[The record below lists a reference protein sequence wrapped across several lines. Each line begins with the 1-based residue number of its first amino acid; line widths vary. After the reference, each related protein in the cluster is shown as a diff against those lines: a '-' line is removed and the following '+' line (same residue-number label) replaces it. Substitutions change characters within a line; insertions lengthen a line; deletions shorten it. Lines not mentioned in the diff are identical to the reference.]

1 MRTAPALMAVVSVA
15 AALTLGACDSGGSS
29 SGTSGAAEQNAT
41 CSVTLPPAPSPSSSP
56 SAAGSTPKP
65 APVTGTVGVIVP
77 KAAPGMVPG
86 HRDIALLKQSLRAV
100 GLVPVVRKARVGG
113 PGFVSISR
121 SLVGAGVRVLI
132 IGTGDRAAGIRA
144 EHVAELAGVDV
155 IEYGGITI
163 GGSAAYAVS
172 PDYEQIGRLQAQTM
186 IRCLTARG
194 LTRPKIILVDGGT
207 DVDENAVLLDIGAH
221 QVLDPLVSSGSAQL
235 VEETSVSRWRTDR
248 AAAAFT
254 LALDTAEGSV
264 DGVIAASDALAN
276 QVIGVLGQRG
286 LDTTQV
292 AGQGPGIEGLW
303 NIASGR
309 QSLTVTTDLQ
319 READAAAQLA
329 RALATGDHRALAALP
344 LSRFDDP
351 TAPSRNLRTL
361 LVPGQAVVTASG
373 GSLAPRPT
381 SRP

>member
-15 AALTLGACDSGGSS
+15 TALTLGACASSGSS
-29 SGTSGAAEQNAT
+29 SGPSGAAEQNAT
-41 CSVTLPPAPSPSSSP
+41 CSVTLPSAPSPPSFP
-56 SAAGSTPKP
+56 SASGSTPKA

-77 KAAPGMVPG
+77 KEAPGMVPG
-86 HRDIALLKQSLRAV
+86 HRDIALLKQSLRAA
-100 GLVPVVRKARVGG
+100 GLVPVVRAARAGG
-113 PGFVSISR
+113 PGFVAISR
-121 SLVGAGVRVLI
+121 SMVGAGVRVLI

-155 IEYGGITI
+155 IEYGGVTI
-163 GGSAAYAVS
+163 GGSAEYAVS

-207 DVDENAVLLDIGAH
+207 NVDENAVLLDLGAH
-221 QVLDPLVSSGSAQL
+221 RVLDPLVSSGGAQL
-235 VEETSVSRWRTDR
+235 VEETSVSGWHTDR

-264 DGVIAASDALAN
+264 DGVVAASDAIAS
-276 QVIGVLGQRG
+276 QVIGVLGRRG

-292 AGQGPGIEGLW
+292 AGQGPGVEGLW
-303 NIASGR
+303 NIATGR
-309 QSLTVTTDLQ
+309 QSLTVTTDLE
-319 READAAAQLA
+319 READAATQLA
-329 RALATGDHRALAALP
+329 RALVTGDRRALAALS

-351 TAPSRNLRTL
+351 TAPSRDLRTL
-361 LVPGQAVVTASG
+361 MVPGQAVTGATAG
-373 GSLAPRPT
+373 QVVRTPD
-381 SRP
+381 